1 MRCHACLSLEV
12 LTDTAEV
19 ELASWEFAV
28 CIEIIHMSMYIDQA
42 IFVGS
47 FLLSNC
53 MGLMIDTC
61 RAHCRVHTYTAD
73 VKLEFA
79 VYVYTC
85 IMVIQEYMQSVIVGH
100 TKWLFISLHGL
111 DNSNH
116 AGHWSCYVST
126 CMYNNIII

>member
-19 ELASWEFAV
+19 ELASWEFAI
-28 CIEIIHMSMYIDQA
+28 CIEIIHMSMFIDQA

-85 IMVIQEYMQSVIVGH
+85 IYGYSGVYVKCHCGPYKMVVYQFAWAQ
-100 TKWLFISLHGL
+100 
-111 DNSNH
+111 
-116 AGHWSCYVST
+116 
-126 CMYNNIII
+126 